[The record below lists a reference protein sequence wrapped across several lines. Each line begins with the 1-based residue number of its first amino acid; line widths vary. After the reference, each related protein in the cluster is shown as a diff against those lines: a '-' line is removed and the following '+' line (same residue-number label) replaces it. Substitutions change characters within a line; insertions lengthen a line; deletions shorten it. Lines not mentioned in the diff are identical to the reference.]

1 MRILPP
7 EPNIQG
13 RLMELEDLE
22 KLDEKDIRSILKL
35 AVERLQK
42 DIEQAKKNSDIPA
55 LSYLL
60 ETLTHVRQG
69 REKLKFLSVSVK
81 PN

>member
-1 MRILPP
+1 
-7 EPNIQG
+7 
-13 RLMELEDLE
+13 MELEDLE